1 MYQKILLASDG
12 SEDSIKAA
20 RVVRELAE
28 KFGSAVTIL
37 CVVHIPQM
45 YKVDLADELEQGIY
59 DEWNKILES
68 TSGIFRDSNVAL
80 TKRILRDISPVE
92 GILMEEE
99 SGNYDLIVMGRMG
112 EGKTSRRNLG
122 SVSHNVMQESTK
134 SILLV

>member
-20 RVVRELAE
+20 GVVRELAE

-45 YKVDLADELEQGIY
+45 YKVDLADELEEGIL

-68 TSGIFRDSNVAL
+68 TSGIFADSKIIP

-92 GILMEEE
+92 GILAEEE
-99 SGNYDLIVMGRMG
+99 SGDYDLVVLGRKG

-122 SVSHNVMQESTK
+122 SVSHSVMQESKK